1 MVGHYN
7 KGMELHKRK
16 MIRDIAPAVES
27 NPSNHVEQDPVGFHL
42 AEQDAHFKCAY
53 RQEILA
59 ALGIVEIREPDRAS
73 GGKSIVQ
80 GHNGYANTMVVAA
93 TVLAKTG
100 TDVPCPYRITA
111 SPTESCL
118 PVSLGATRALTASR
132 YNWSKRAA
140 AAHSGRESL
149 RMSV

>member
-1 MVGHYN
+1 
-7 KGMELHKRK
+7 MELHKRK

-80 GHNGYANTMVVAA
+80 GQNWDANTMVVAA
-93 TVLAKTG
+93 TVLAKTSTG
-100 TDVPCPYRITA
+100 LPRPYRIPPP
-111 SPTESCL
+111 PTGSC
-118 PVSLGATRALTASR
+118 
-132 YNWSKRAA
+132 
-140 AAHSGRESL
+140 
-149 RMSV
+149 